1 MNQIHKKKI
10 LIAEDDD
17 NMRSALTSHFIAEQ
31 FEVSSAS
38 DGEIALDIAQKD
50 HPDIILLD
58 VMMPGQDGVSV
69 MKTIRKVDDW
79 GKNVPIILLT
89 SLFEEDDVMQRVH
102 KEDRVE
108 YGLKDGLSLAE
119 ITRKVREQLDGIR

>member
-1 MNQIHKKKI
+1 MNQIHKKI
-10 LIAEDDD
+10 LIVEDDD

-38 DGEIALDIAQKD
+38 DGNIGLEYALKD
-50 HPDIILLD
+50 HPDIIILD

-69 MKTIRKVDDW
+69 MNTLRKAGGW

-89 SLFEEDDVMQRVH
+89 SLFEEDDVLQKVH
-102 KEDRVE
+102 KEDRVV
-108 YGLKDGLSLAE
+108 YGFKDGLSLAE
-119 ITRKVREQLDGIR
+119 ITRKVREQLDN